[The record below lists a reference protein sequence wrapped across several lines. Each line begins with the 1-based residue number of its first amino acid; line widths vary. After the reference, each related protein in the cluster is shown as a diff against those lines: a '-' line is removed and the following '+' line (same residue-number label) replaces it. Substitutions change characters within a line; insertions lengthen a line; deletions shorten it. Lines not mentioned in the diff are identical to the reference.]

1 MSDGTQSALAVRRR
15 QGGRSMGKQSRLAVR
30 NIVAL
35 ALCLPFLYPFYFL
48 IITAFKSSE
57 NYANNRLG
65 LPHPFVFTQFTS
77 AWQSGNLG
85 RSLLNSTIAAG
96 IGALVTIALS
106 APAADWCARTPSRGK
121 SVVLGVVA
129 CIWMIPTIIWI
140 IPMFVELSRLHM
152 TNSLL
157 VLGVLYGV
165 TNTPLG
171 LYLLY
176 AYLADAVPGE
186 IREAAIVAGAKP
198 RHVFFQITLPISVPV
213 LATIAVLAFVWG
225 WGDVLIAAVL
235 LQSQSA
241 WTVTLAAT
249 SFVSRYGV
257 SIQQEAAAA
266 IISMLPMVAIF
277 VVGQRGIVR
286 GLTVGSGR

>member
-1 MSDGTQSALAVRRR
+1 
-15 QGGRSMGKQSRLAVR
+15 
-30 NIVAL
+30 
-35 ALCLPFLYPFYFL
+35 
-48 IITAFKSSE
+48 
-57 NYANNRLG
+57 
-65 LPHPFVFTQFTS
+65 
-77 AWQSGNLG
+77 
-85 RSLLNSTIAAG
+85 
-96 IGALVTIALS
+96 
-106 APAADWCARTPSRGK
+106 
-121 SVVLGVVA
+121 VLGVVA

-176 AYLADAVPGE
+176 AYLADAVSGE
-186 IREAAIVAGAKP
+186 IREAAIVAGAKA

-266 IISMLPMVAIF
+266 IISMLPMIVIFAI
-277 VVGQRGIVR
+277 GQRGIIEYPDFHPSQVPD
-286 GLTVGSGR
+286 GKANQG